1 MTSDSITPRMAAMV
15 GALAFAPIAWDW
27 LSGFGTAG
35 IVASVNVVIIL
46 ASMALATGP
55 AEESNHHGAASA

>member
-15 GALAFAPIAWDW
+15 GALAFVPIAWYW